1 MDLITKRTISLAKF
15 ECSSEFRR
23 ILVTTRIYIYI
34 YKSDP
39 RVHIRAYSYSL
50 ADVLDGR
57 PFRVVPSLR
66 RIFQQLDARR
76 TVRQVYPGC
85 RVVSN
90 EPRRAS
96 PTASFPHCRLLFRV
110 TSLETVCIRIHL
122 LLLLTPCVVIRSFS
136 PRIRGTTTR
145 SLPQERVTR
154 FLVRYRLWE
163 GRALNVATWRQLIES
178 TAYILLEGE
187 EKLSFA

>member
-1 MDLITKRTISLAKF
+1 MRNSNAVLNF
-15 ECSSEFRR
+15 VGFSSRR
-23 ILVTTRIYIYI
+23 GYIYI

-96 PTASFPHCRLLFRV
+96 PTASFPHYRLLFRV

-154 FLVRYRLWE
+154 FLVRYRLWGGG
-163 GRALNVATWRQLIES
+163 GRIERCNLEATHRINGLYS
-178 TAYILLEGE
+178 PRGRGE
-187 EKLSFA
+187 TLVRLSGGKSC